1 MSGSHIRVPTWALP
15 LAIGALTI
23 AASYGTVTAQAAS
36 TAEEVERIE
45 QQVRETAAKAEANG
59 TSTKLNEQAIQAITK
74 NLSAMEETAKAS
86 DQKLQQLINILI
98 QQNQG

>member
-1 MSGSHIRVPTWALP
+1 MSETHIKVPTWALP

-23 AASYGTVTAQAAS
+23 AVSYGTVTANAAA
-36 TAEEVERIE
+36 TAEEVDRLETA
-45 QQVRETAAKAEANG
+45 VRETAAKAEENG

-98 QQNQG
+98 QQNQD